1 MEDAAAEMA
10 RMEEV
15 ESARREQ
22 EKLNGVKEGKEKQS
36 KKMFRVV
43 WNDEAALIAI
53 MAVGAFSVYGIM
65 EP

>member
-1 MEDAAAEMA
+1 MHLGDSPITELLFFNIFVRGLTRDSEDAAAEMT

-22 EKLNGVKEGKEKQS
+22 QKLSGGGESKEKLS

-43 WNDEAALIAI
+43 
-53 MAVGAFSVYGIM
+53 
-65 EP
+65 

>member
-1 MEDAAAEMA
+1 VEDAEAEMA

-22 EKLNGVKEGKEKQS
+22 QKISGGGES

-43 WNDEAALIAI
+43 
-53 MAVGAFSVYGIM
+53 
-65 EP
+65 